1 MIKNIINRYYAFLI
15 AIAVLLVDQILKS
28 LISQNMLLNEKITI
42 LNNFLSITKIYNTGA
57 AFGIFENKTLY
68 LAIFSVFIII
78 SISVYLVR
86 TYKSLNLINTVAWG
100 LVLGGT
106 IGNFIDRLSLGYVL
120 DFIRLDFANFP
131 IFNIADISINCG
143 AALLISY
150 ILFASNDT
158 AQQKELKTQLI
169 ND

>member
-1 MIKNIINRYYAFLI
+1 VIKNIINRYYAFLI
-15 AIAVLLVDQILKS
+15 AITVLLVDQTIKS
-28 LISQNMLLNEKITI
+28 IISQNMLLNEKITI

-68 LAIFSVFIII
+68 LAIFSVFVII
-78 SISVYLVR
+78 SISVYLVK
-86 TYKSLNLINTVAWG
+86 TYKSQNFLNTVAWG

-120 DFIRLDFANFP
+120 DFIRLDFVDFP

-143 AALLISY
+143 AALLIAY
-150 ILFASNDT
+150 ILFASNDNP
-158 AQQKELKTQLI
+158 QQAEIKNQLI
-169 ND
+169 HD